1 MNFYPPPEVITAG
14 IYYNIPSSLRRQE
27 STEWAQGFPHK
38 LEGVFLEGPVVNQQG
53 DVFVVDIPFG
63 RILKIDS
70 DKKVE
75 TCAEWD
81 ADNSVVPYLT
91 RRNLERF
98 KGVNDLIVDSKGNIY
113 FTDQGRTGM
122 TDPTGKVYRYT
133 TDKKL
138 DCLVDN
144 GPSPNGLVLSV
155 DEKTLYVAMTRAN
168 QVWQLPLHEDGTT
181 TKVGVFFQGFGSVG
195 PDGLTIDQQ
204 GNLFVCVP
212 GLGRVFVVDR
222 YGIPLKSIQS
232 PLPNAFITNCTF
244 GGQGNQELFMTDS
257 VNGAI
262 LKVDWHCPGAQ
273 SFIPKSR

>member
-1 MNFYPPPEVITAG
+1 MI
-14 IYYNIPSSLRRQE
+14 
-27 STEWAQGFPHK
+27 QGLLLFDPADHSI
-38 LEGVFLEGPVVNQQG
+38 V
-53 DVFVVDIPFG
+53 PF
-63 RILKIDS
+63 
-70 DKKVE
+70 
-75 TCAEWD
+75 
-81 ADNSVVPYLT
+81 LT

-133 TDKKL
+133 ADKKL

-181 TKVGVFFQGFGSVG
+181 TKVGVFFQGFGPVG

-212 GLGRVFVVDR
+212 GLGRVFVVDK
-222 YGIPLKSIQS
+222 YGIPLRSIQS
-232 PLPNAFITNCTF
+232 PIPNAFITNCTF
-244 GGQGNQELFMTDS
+244 GGRANQELFMTDS
-257 VNGAI
+257 VNGAV

-273 SFIPKSR
+273 SFIPQSR